1 MDMLN
6 AEDDDPWDSW
16 RRWEDYPKT
25 EWKDVRTLK
34 STVDKRKKLP
44 TYERS
49 EQILQALQLL
59 FSDR

>member
-1 MDMLN
+1 MDDLN

-25 EWKDVRTLK
+25 EWKDVLTLK
-34 STVDKRKKLP
+34 NTVAKRKKLP

-49 EQILQALQLL
+49 EEIL
-59 FSDR
+59 